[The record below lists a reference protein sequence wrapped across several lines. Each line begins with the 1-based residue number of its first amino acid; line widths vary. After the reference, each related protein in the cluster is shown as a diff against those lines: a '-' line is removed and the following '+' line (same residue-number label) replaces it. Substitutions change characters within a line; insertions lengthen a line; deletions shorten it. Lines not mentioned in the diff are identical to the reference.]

1 MWYEPI
7 LTYALEAI
15 VTLVIALIAL
25 AVAYGTRYI
34 NKLSERLQEQSN
46 NELVEH
52 SIARLER
59 LVVVA
64 VTAAEQRVATDLR
77 QAVKDGKVDRDELLA
92 VAESVKEEVLLKLSD
107 ETLKVLEETF
117 GDVIGLIEDYI
128 EATVHELKK

>member
-7 LTYALEAI
+7 LAYALEAI

-64 VTAAEQRVATDLR
+64 VTAAEQRVASDLR

>member
-1 MWYEPI
+1 MWYERI
-7 LTYALEAI
+7 VAYGMEAL
-15 VTLVIALIAL
+15 VTLILALIGL
-25 AVAYGTRYI
+25 AVAYVTHYI
-34 NKLSERLQEQSN
+34 RQASKRLQENSEI
-46 NELVEH
+46 ELVNAA
-52 SIARLER
+52 IARLEH
-59 LVVVA
+59 LVVVT

>member
-7 LTYALEAI
+7 LAYALEAI

-46 NELVEH
+46 NELVDH

-64 VTAAEQRVATDLR
+64 VTAAEQRVASDLR
-77 QAVKDGKVDRDELLA
+77 QAVKDGKVERTELLA
-92 VAESVKEEVLLKLSD
+92 VADAVKADVLNALGEETVWL
-107 ETLKVLEETF
+107 LEETF
-117 GDVIGLIEDYI
+117 GDVNKLIENYI
-128 EATVHELKK
+128 ESAVHNLKK

>member
-1 MWYEPI
+1 MWYDPI
-7 LTYALEAI
+7 LAYALDAL
-15 VTLVIALIAL
+15 VTLVIGLIAL

-34 NKLSERLQEQSN
+34 NKLSKRLQEQSN

-64 VTAAEQRVATDLR
+64 VTAAEQRVASDLR

>member
-7 LTYALEAI
+7 IAYALEAI

-46 NELVEH
+46 NELVER

-64 VTAAEQRVATDLR
+64 VTAAEQRVASDLR
-77 QAVKDGKVDRDELLA
+77 QAVKDGKVERTELLA
-92 VAESVKEEVLLKLSD
+92 VADAVKADVLNALGEETVWL
-107 ETLKVLEETF
+107 LEETF
-117 GDVIGLIEDYI
+117 GDVNKLIENYI
-128 EATVHELKK
+128 ESAVHNLKK

>member
-1 MWYEPI
+1 MWYDPI
-7 LTYALEAI
+7 LAYALDAL
-15 VTLVIALIAL
+15 VTLVIGLIAL

-34 NKLSERLQEQSN
+34 NKLSKRLQEQSN
-46 NELVEH
+46 NELVER

-64 VTAAEQRVATDLR
+64 VTAAEQRVASDLR
-77 QAVKDGKVDRDELLA
+77 KAVKDGKVDRDELLA

>member
-7 LTYALEAI
+7 LAYALEAI

-64 VTAAEQRVATDLR
+64 VTAAEQRVASDLR
-77 QAVKDGKVDRDELLA
+77 QAVKDGKVERTELLA
-92 VAESVKEEVLLKLSD
+92 VADAVKADVLNALGEETVWL
-107 ETLKVLEETF
+107 LEETF
-117 GDVIGLIEDYI
+117 GDVNKLIENYI
-128 EATVHELKK
+128 ESAVHNLKK